1 MPPFPATWPAP
12 HDTAAADRLIERFS
26 ELGRAEARL
35 AARPAVKALLLA
47 LGGNSPYLSDLAVR
61 EAGALR
67 AVVAQGPQAV
77 VDDALATLH
86 AVAPQSPRASVAAVL
101 RRAKRVVALAT
112 AMADLGAIWK
122 LEQVTAA
129 LSDLA
134 EAALTV
140 AVAHL
145 LRAAHDVGEL
155 LLADPDNPGQGGGF
169 TVLGMG
175 KLGARELNYS
185 SDVDLVLLYDPAA
198 PIYTERTEGDAK
210 GGFAA
215 RFARGLVSLMEARDA
230 DGYVFR
236 TDLRLRPDPA
246 ATPPVVAVGNAITY
260 YESMGQNWE
269 RAAMI
274 KARPVAG
281 DLGLGAAFLEAI
293 RPFVWRRGLDFSA
306 VADIHAMKQ
315 RINARLKPLPPLRGG
330 VEPRSGSKRRDVAG
344 EGVAVA
350 WGQSSLRRAAGS
362 VGDAAPSPSALTRLD
377 LSRVAG
383 EASSVLGHN
392 VKLGEGGIR
401 EIEFLV
407 QTLQLVWGGRDP
419 ELRVP
424 TTLGALRLLARAGHI
439 PRRAAA
445 ELAGAYRFLRMVE
458 HRLQM
463 VADRQVHVLPERPAE
478 LEAFATFMGFPS
490 GTVFAAALLDRLAR
504 VRARYTE
511 VFELVPQLLEGQA
524 AAGPSLDFSGE
535 EVPEETLA
543 ALRGL
548 GFAEPARVADA
559 VRRWQ
564 AGHVRAFRSP
574 RARELMDQMLP
585 VLLAALGRQPHPDA
599 AFARFDAFIARQP
612 AGVQLLSLFQRNPS
626 LLDRIAAVLGAAPSL
641 ADYLAQ
647 HPAAL
652 EGLLSPQ
659 EDDPPARLLRSR
671 LRDARLLEDVIGIIR
686 RTVKEVD
693 FSLSVATME
702 GRLDA
707 DAAGE
712 RRSAL
717 ADAALAALLP
727 PVLADFSRRF
737 GTVRGGAMAVVL
749 LGKAGGREM
758 MAGSDLDLMM
768 IYAHPQD
775 VTESRGA
782 RPLAASQW
790 FIRAAHSLVAAVTA
804 PGADGQL
811 YAVDMRLRPSGNKGP
826 VAVSLASFRRYH
838 AEDAWTWERMALTR
852 ARVVAGAMP
861 LRLLVQEAIA
871 EAIAAAGAPERVRA
885 DAAAMRARMRRD
897 LPPDGVWDVKQ
908 RPGGLVDIEFI
919 AQMLQLMWARE
930 SRSVCSPNTCE
941 ALRRLAA
948 AGKLDAAD
956 AALLARADRVWRT
969 VQGML
974 RITVGRVTQG
984 DLPEASLRALLRAV
998 AEVGV
1003 VADDLA
1009 GLRVALDALAAEVSA
1024 VFERLV
1030 GRTEEAQRRG

>member
-1 MPPFPATWPAP
+1 MAPFHLPSTWPAP
-12 HDTAAADRLIERFS
+12 HDPAAAERLIERFC
-26 ELGRAEARL
+26 ELGGPEARL
-35 AARPAVKALLLA
+35 ARRPAVKALLAA

-61 EAGALR
+61 ESAALR
-67 AVVAQGPQAV
+67 ALVAQGPQLVA
-77 VDDALATLH
+77 DQALVALH
-86 AVAPQSPRASVAAVL
+86 SVPPESARAQVAAAL
-101 RRAKRVVALAT
+101 RRAKRVVALVT
-112 AMADLGAIWK
+112 AVADLGSIWR
-122 LEQVTAA
+122 LEQVTAV

-134 EAALTV
+134 EAALTL
-140 AVAHL
+140 AAAHL
-145 LRAAHDVGEL
+145 LRVAHDAGDLVL
-155 LLADPDNPGQGGGF
+155 PDPDNPGGGGGF

-198 PIYTERTEGDAK
+198 PIYTERTKGDATA
-210 GGFAA
+210 GFAA
-215 RFARGLVSLMEARDA
+215 RFARGLVSLMEARDG

-246 ATPPVVAVGNAITY
+246 ATPPAVAVTNAITY

-281 DLGLGAAFLEAI
+281 DLALGAAFLEAI

-315 RINARLKPLPPLRGG
+315 RINQHAIKPLPQSGRG
-330 VEPRSGSKRRDVAG
+330 RR
-344 EGVAVA
+344 E
-350 WGQSSLRRAAGS
+350 AAGD
-362 VGDAAPSPSALTRLD
+362 GAAAPQGKVAMRSATASVRTTAPSSWALTRLD
-377 LSRVAG
+377 LSGSA
-383 EASSVLGHN
+383 EEVLGHN

-424 TTLGALRLLARAGHI
+424 TTLGALRLLVQAGHI

-445 ELAGAYRFLRMVE
+445 ELAAAYRFLRLVE

-463 VADRQVHVLPERPAE
+463 VADRQVHALPQRPSE
-478 LEAFATFMGFPS
+478 LEAFATFMGFP
-490 GTVFAAALLDRLAR
+490 TAAAFADALCNRLAR
-504 VRARYTE
+504 VCARYAE
-511 VFELVPQLLEGQA
+511 VFEQVPQLLEGEA
-524 AAGPSLDFSGE
+524 AVGPSLDFSGDGL
-535 EVPEETLA
+535 PEETLA
-543 ALRGL
+543 TLRDL
-548 GFAEPARVADA
+548 GFAEPARIVDV
-559 VRRWQ
+559 VRGWQ
-564 AGHVRAFRSP
+564 AGHVRAFRSQ
-574 RARELMDQMLP
+574 RARELMDLMLP
-585 VLLAALGRQPHPDA
+585 ALLAALARQPHPDA
-599 AFARFDAFIARQP
+599 TFARFDAFIAHQP
-612 AGVQLLSLFQRNPS
+612 AGVQLLSLFQRNPP
-626 LLDRIAAVLGAAPSL
+626 LLQRVAAVLGAAPSL

-652 EGLLSPQ
+652 EGLLAPQ

-693 FSLSVATME
+693 FSLSVATMD

-707 DAAGE
+707 DSAGE

-727 PVLADFSRRF
+727 PVLADFATRF
-737 GTVRGGAMAVVL
+737 GVVRGGGMAVVL

-758 MAGSDLDLMM
+758 MAGSDLDLML
-768 IYAHPQD
+768 IYDHPDD

-782 RPLAASQW
+782 RSIPVSQW
-790 FIRAAHSLVAAVTA
+790 FIRAAHSFVAAVTA

-838 AEDAWTWERMALTR
+838 AENAWTWERMALTR
-852 ARVVAGAMP
+852 ARVVAGLPA
-861 LRLLVQEAIA
+861 LRARVEAAIA
-871 EAIAAAGAPERVRA
+871 EAIAAAGDPPRIRA
-885 DAAAMRARMRRD
+885 DAAAMRARMERE

-908 RPGGLVDIEFI
+908 RPGGLVDVEFV
-919 AQMLQLMWARE
+919 AQVLQLVFARDHPA
-930 SRSVCSPNTCE
+930 VCSPNTCE
-941 ALRRLAA
+941 ALRRLAKM
-948 AGKLDAAD
+948 GGLEAAD
-956 AALLARADRVWRT
+956 AALLVRADRVWRT

-974 RITVGRVTQG
+974 RITVGRRTRG
-984 DLPEASLRALLRAV
+984 ELPEASVRPLLRAT
-998 AEVGV
+998 AAVGV
-1003 VADDLA
+1003 AAADLP
-1009 GLRVALDALAAEVSA
+1009 GLRASLDALAAAVRA
-1024 VFERLV
+1024 VFGRVV
-1030 GRTEEAQRRG
+1030 GKGAGARAGE